1 MASQPGG
8 VRGALHELLY
18 AKAGQGASQALASP
32 PAACLS
38 AVPDSHARAG
48 CAPAD
53 GPHCDT
59 SALCPP
65 VRNRFPRPPKTP
77 ASTISPAVAFRST
90 ASTPR
95 GCARRPGGVG
105 MLRAARAG
113 AARLRWPL
121 VSPNMAAQAR
131 FLSQEEAQTRR
142 LRTLALHIAGG
153 VPASSWSP
161 SAHREASRRDEGT
174 GTARGASRGLP
185 SSRHL
190 VTAAAMA
197 GGVLVAGEAVDAA
210 QKQRDLEVLS
220 VGELK
225 AILSA
230 ANVDFRDCF
239 EKRELVARLR
249 SARESLDADTE
260 SRLQYLLQR
269 QPTSAAAPSPLG
281 ANFAFAEAAAPGEGL
296 LPEEALTVAL
306 FKRCSPSV
314 VHIRTSAVAR
324 TPFSVD
330 ALEIP
335 QGAGT
340 GIVWDE
346 QGHIVTNFHVIQSA
360 QRAKVTLSDN
370 TTWEAS
376 LVGYEADKD
385 LAVLKISGPA
395 TLEPGAGNGL
405 DVGGRMRA
413 MPAPP
418 LQKSYAGKQAP
429 DKLVPIQV
437 GTSQGLQVGQRVL
450 ALGNPFGLDRTLTQG
465 IVSGVGRDIR
475 SITGR
480 TIRDVIQTDAA
491 INPGNSGGPL
501 LDARGKLIGVNTVI
515 YSPSGAS
522 AGVGFAIP
530 VDTVRRVVNAIIR
543 TGRVVRPAL
552 GVHCAADAQRGQLGL
567 RAGVLII
574 DVTPSGPAAKAGLQ
588 GTFRDRYGALVLGDV
603 ILDVDGAAVNSV
615 EDLLAAVEEKQPGD
629 AVKLRVARDGKERSV
644 TAVLVERQS
653 P

>member
-1 MASQPGG
+1 M
-8 VRGALHELLY
+8 
-18 AKAGQGASQALASP
+18 
-32 PAACLS
+32 S
-38 AVPDSHARAG
+38 AHAR
-48 CAPAD
+48 
-53 GPHCDT
+53 
-59 SALCPP
+59 
-65 VRNRFPRPPKTP
+65 
-77 ASTISPAVAFRST
+77 I
-90 ASTPR
+90 
-95 GCARRPGGVG
+95 
-105 MLRAARAG
+105 
-113 AARLRWPL
+113 
-121 VSPNMAAQAR
+121 
-131 FLSQEEAQTRR
+131 LSQNEAQSRR
-142 LRTLALHIAGG
+142 LRTLASHFSGG
-153 VPASSWSP
+153 AATASHVGGHYGGTSRDDGKG
-161 SAHREASRRDEGT
+161 SASNASR
-174 GTARGASRGLP
+174 ALP
-185 SSRHL
+185 STRRL
-190 VTAAAMA
+190 VTAAALA
-197 GGVLVAGEAVDAA
+197 GGVLVAGEAVDAQQGGA
-210 QKQRDLEVLS
+210 GSLESLT

-225 AILSA
+225 ALLSA

-239 EKRELVARLR
+239 EKQELVARLR
-249 SARESLDADTE
+249 SARESLDADTA

-269 QPTSAAAPSPLG
+269 QPTAASPLG
-281 ANFAFAEAAAPGEGL
+281 ANFALAEAAAAGEGL

-346 QGHIVTNFHVIQSA
+346 NGHIVTNFHVIQSA

-405 DVGGRMRA
+405 DVGGRIRA
-413 MPAPP
+413 MPAPAP
-418 LQKSYAGKQAP
+418 QKSYAGKQAP

-615 EDLLAAVEEKQPGD
+615 EDLLAAVEEKHPGD

-644 TAVLVERQS
+644 SAVLVERQS

>member
-1 MASQPGG
+1 M
-8 VRGALHELLY
+8 
-18 AKAGQGASQALASP
+18 
-32 PAACLS
+32 
-38 AVPDSHARAG
+38 
-48 CAPAD
+48 
-53 GPHCDT
+53 
-59 SALCPP
+59 
-65 VRNRFPRPPKTP
+65 
-77 ASTISPAVAFRST
+77 
-90 ASTPR
+90 
-95 GCARRPGGVG
+95 
-105 MLRAARAG
+105 
-113 AARLRWPL
+113 
-121 VSPNMAAQAR
+121 
-131 FLSQEEAQTRR
+131 
-142 LRTLALHIAGG
+142 
-153 VPASSWSP
+153 
-161 SAHREASRRDEGT
+161 
-174 GTARGASRGLP
+174 
-185 SSRHL
+185 
-190 VTAAAMA
+190 
-197 GGVLVAGEAVDAA
+197 AGEAADA
-210 QKQRDLEVLS
+210 QRAPPPDLSDLS
-220 VGELK
+220 VGEIK
-225 AILSA
+225 ALLSS

-249 SARESLDADTE
+249 SARDSLPPHTAA
-260 SRLQYLLQR
+260 RLQSLLLR
-269 QPTSAAAPSPLG
+269 QPTSAPSPLG
-281 ANFAFAEAAAPGEGL
+281 GNLAWADAAASTDGL
-296 LPEEALTVAL
+296 LPEEAITVAL

-346 QGHIVTNFHVIQSA
+346 HGHIVTNFHVIQSA

-395 TLEPGAGNGL
+395 TLEPGSGNGL
-405 DVGGRMRA
+405 DVGGSFGGMRLS
-413 MPAPP
+413 PAPP
-418 LQKSYAGKQAP
+418 QQKSYAGKQVP

-543 TGRVVRPAL
+543 SGRVVRPAL

-567 RAGVLII
+567 RQGVLII

-603 ILDVDGAAVNSV
+603 ILDVDGVAVNSV
-615 EDLLAAVEEKQPGD
+615 EDLLAAVEEKHPGD
-629 AVKLRVARDGKERSV
+629 AVKLRVSRDGKERTV
-644 TAVLVERQS
+644 QAVLVERQS

>member
-1 MASQPGG
+1 MLVQDAL
-8 VRGALHELLY
+8 RGRPLTYHVSTLP
-18 AKAGQGASQALASP
+18 ASP
-32 PAACLS
+32 GTRSPFA
-38 AVPDSHARAG
+38 
-48 CAPAD
+48 
-53 GPHCDT
+53 
-59 SALCPP
+59 
-65 VRNRFPRPPKTP
+65 KTP
-77 ASTISPAVAFRST
+77 VSVAPPAVAFHST
-90 ASTPR
+90 NRRR
-95 GCARRPGGVG
+95 GAPPKGG
-105 MLRAARAG
+105 MLRAARA
-113 AARLRWPL
+113 AATTARSRWPL
-121 VSPNMAAQAR
+121 GLPAMPVQSR
-131 FLSQEEAQTRR
+131 LGFRDEAQTRR
-142 LRTLALHIAGG
+142 LRVLASHVGGVSGG
-153 VPASSWSP
+153 VPPAWHGSGHSP
-161 SAHREASRRDEGT
+161 EASGDERTAGGATRGWPSTRR
-174 GTARGASRGLP
+174 
-185 SSRHL
+185 L
-190 VTAAAMA
+190 VATSALA
-197 GGVLVAGEAVDAA
+197 GGVLVAGEAADA
-210 QKQRDLEVLS
+210 QRAPPPDLSDLS
-220 VGELK
+220 VGEIK
-225 AILSA
+225 ALLSS

-249 SARESLDADTE
+249 SARDSLPPDTAA
-260 SRLQYLLQR
+260 RLQSLLLR
-269 QPTSAAAPSPLG
+269 QPTSAPSPLG
-281 ANFAFAEAAAPGEGL
+281 GNLAWADAAASTDGL
-296 LPEEALTVAL
+296 LPEEAITVAL

-346 QGHIVTNFHVIQSA
+346 HGHIVTNFHVIQSA

-395 TLEPGAGNGL
+395 TLEPGSGNGL
-405 DVGGRMRA
+405 DVGGSFGGMRLS
-413 MPAPP
+413 PAPP
-418 LQKSYAGKQAP
+418 QQKSYAGKQVP

-543 TGRVVRPAL
+543 SGRVVRPAL

-567 RAGVLII
+567 RQGVLII

-603 ILDVDGAAVNSV
+603 ILDVDGVAVNSV
-615 EDLLAAVEEKQPGD
+615 EDLLAAVEEKHPGD
-629 AVKLRVARDGKERSV
+629 AVKLRVSRDGKERTV
-644 TAVLVERQS
+644 QAVLVERQS